1 MKALILCLPL
11 FLTFGAC
18 NKPTDAAQHTP
29 TSTTSDVGLEGRVR
43 EAVASVP
50 ADGKRVTVRVAGGVV
65 TLNGTIS
72 SSSARDEVVAAVRAV
87 DGVDSVVD
95 QIIIQP

>member
-1 MKALILCLPL
+1 
-11 FLTFGAC
+11 
-18 NKPTDAAQHTP
+18 
-29 TSTTSDVGLEGRVR
+29 
-43 EAVASVP
+43 
-50 ADGKRVTVRVAGGVV
+50 VTVRVAGGVV